1 MAEVDPILSTL
12 EDPIDEGFVRAFQEG
27 TLARP
32 APPGFLDAVV
42 RESLRVPAR
51 VWRAAWAGIRDEDLT
66 AEQSHIA
73 APTLAV
79 WGDRDHLCPRA
90 SQDALV
96 AAIPGARLSGVC
108 RAPGTR
114 PTGRTPER
122 FAAEASPHSRGGVP
136 TKTALRGARTFRCPL
151 RTRARVLA

>member
-1 MAEVDPILSTL
+1 VLVGGFATLPRAAVAQVDPILSTL

-42 RESLRVPAR
+42 RESLKVPAR

-66 AEQSHIA
+66 AVQSRIG

-96 AAIPGARLSGVC
+96 AAIPGARLSVYEGAGH
-108 RAPGTR
+108 APHWEE
-114 PTGRTPER
+114 PER
-122 FAAEASPHSRGGVP
+122 FAAELA
-136 TKTALRGARTFRCPL
+136 TLARTAFR
-151 RTRARVLA
+151 